1 MFINGKEFLTVRE
14 MAERLNKRPGT
25 VKQLL
30 RNAGKRP
37 VSKDALYDLEAFD
50 SIKNAPS
57 PGRPK
62 KTKPEHTSKST
73 KRKK

>member
-1 MFINGKEFLTVRE
+1 MFINGKEFLNVKE
-14 MAERLNKRPGT
+14 MAERLKKRPGT

-37 VSKDALYDLEAFD
+37 VSKDALYDIEAFD
-50 SIKNAPS
+50 AIKTAPP

-62 KTKPEHTSKST
+62 KKPETEPPEGG
-73 KRKK
+73 